1 MVGLTGLLQYGSLK
15 RGSIMGVRP
24 ELFKR
29 SNESP
34 GARWSMSAYRISEHS
49 SRGWH
54 PFVPKAEVAERNPK
68 TMGFEEQTEL

>member
-1 MVGLTGLLQYGSLK
+1 
-15 RGSIMGVRP
+15 MGVRP

-34 GARWSMSAYRISEHS
+34 GRATGWSMSAYRISEHS

-54 PFVPKAEVAERNPK
+54 PFVPKAEVAETNPK
-68 TMGFEEQTEL
+68 TTGFEEQAEL

>member
-1 MVGLTGLLQYGSLK
+1 
-15 RGSIMGVRP
+15 MGVRP

-34 GARWSMSAYRISEHS
+34 GGAMVDICYRISEHS

>member
-1 MVGLTGLLQYGSLK
+1 
-15 RGSIMGVRP
+15 MGVRP

-34 GARWSMSAYRISEHS
+34 GSATGWSTYRISEHS

-54 PFVPKAEVAERNPK
+54 PFAPKAEVAERNPK
-68 TMGFEEQTEL
+68 TMGFEEQAEL